1 MSLRLRGS
9 ITEREL
15 MWLLA
20 SIKLRPNVG
29 PRGMEDIVNIKM
41 KMERDS
47 KTGF

>member
-1 MSLRLRGS
+1 
-9 ITEREL
+9 

-29 PRGMEDIVNIKM
+29 ARGMEDIINIKM